1 MTVEAIL
8 MASAQILEK
17 QKPFDTN
24 RIARRAGVS
33 VGTLYQYFPDKQAI
47 LKALAAREMN
57 LLRDKVTS
65 RRHAG
70 ADSATRAFI
79 HALIWAFEGKPGLR
93 KAVVSAHLAGESPIV
108 LAAETDRTSGLFPYR
123 KSLGFSRIDAFVVTR
138 AILGAVRAAVLEES
152 PFLYKPA
159 FEEALVR
166 LVKGYRR

>member
-1 MTVEAIL
+1 
-8 MASAQILEK
+8 
-17 QKPFDTN
+17 
-24 RIARRAGVS
+24 
-33 VGTLYQYFPDKQAI
+33 
-47 LKALAAREMN
+47 
-57 LLRDKVTS
+57 
-65 RRHAG
+65 
-70 ADSATRAFI
+70 
-79 HALIWAFEGKPGLR
+79 LIWAFEGKPGLR

-166 LVKGYRR
+166 LVEGYRR